1 MRRAIVVAITVLN
14 ATVIGVMAMQ
24 AEPQKI
30 TVTSSVLKEGQ
41 PMPKDYTADGKNVSP
56 PISWSNLPAGT
67 KELALICE
75 DPVAPTPQP
84 FVHWVLYKI
93 PPTATGLPEG
103 LPIDAATPMPKEL
116 TGTIQGISRI
126 PASDLARTCSAQARC
141 RPQVPLHRLRAG
153 YRARRPTGTQQ
164 DAAARSDEGAHH
176 RSRAACRDVR
186 TNSATTGVTNCAH
199 TPRLAE
205 AGWMGECRL
214 GNETPRGG

>member
-1 MRRAIVVAITVLN
+1 MRRAILIGVVAC
-14 ATVIGVMAMQ
+14 AMGGGVIASQ

-93 PPTATGLPEG
+93 PPTATGLPENV
-103 LPIDAATPMPKEL
+103 PIDPATPMPKEL
-116 TGTIQGISRI
+116 TGMIQGIS
-126 PASDLARTCSAQARC
+126 
-141 RPQVPLHRLRAG
+141 G
-153 YRARRPTGTQQ
+153 FRRPIWRGPAPPKPGVVHKYHFIVYALDTALDVQPGLNKTQLLEAMKGHIIGQ
-164 DAAARSDEGAHH
+164 GQLVATYE
-176 RSRAACRDVR
+176 R
-186 TNSATTGVTNCAH
+186 TPAPAQ
-199 TPRLAE
+199 
-205 AGWMGECRL
+205 
-214 GNETPRGG
+214 

>member
-1 MRRAIVVAITVLN
+1 MRRAIAAAITVLN

-41 PMPKDYTADGKNVSP
+41 PIPKDYTADGKNVSP
-56 PISWSNLPAGT
+56 PISWSNLPEGA

-116 TGTIQGISRI
+116 TGAIQGIS
-126 PASDLARTCSAQARC
+126 
-141 RPQVPLHRLRAG
+141 G
-153 YRARRPTGTQQ
+153 FRRPIWRGPAPPKPGVVHKYHFIVYALDTALDVQPGLNKTQLL
-164 DAAARSDEGAHH
+164 DAMKGHIIGQGQLVATYE
-176 RSRAACRDVR
+176 R
-186 TNSATTGVTNCAH
+186 T
-199 TPRLAE
+199 PPPQE
-205 AGWMGECRL
+205 
-214 GNETPRGG
+214 